1 MIRFGSRV
9 GFRSTEPQRF
19 LRVGF
24 RVPKNGKPRFV
35 SIYESWFRA
44 GFLVPKNGKEPR
56 FDQVG
61 SRIPK
66 NGKSRFASE
75 FRRTEK
81 RELRFDRVG
90 FLVPKNGKEP
100 RFVQPFGIFRRMKKP
115 RFVRMEFGQTGEPR
129 FVSSGGLRTNEGIKI
144 RSGRF
149 RTNGRTKIR
158 KFGWASEERKPKDKD
173 SIGRLPKNENPK
185 IKIRSGLSKKRKKT
199 KDLVSV
205 FRRTEKTKIRS
216 VGFQVLKNNGKP
228 RFVSFGIFGKSG
240 TKIRLVS
247 WVGSDE
253 QKKTK
258 DLSRFLNSR
267 RVAVRTATYVK
278 RISTAR
284 NNQCYIG
291 ITSHWLT
298 PNMELYDILICIDL
312 IKYSHTAKNIRSAL
326 VKKIQELHLNDKV
339 KHAVT
344 DNGQM

>member
-129 FVSSGGLRTNEGIKI
+129 FVRVGFGQTKESRFVRVDFGQMGELRFVSSGGLPKNENPKIKI
-144 RSGRF
+144 R
-149 RTNGRTKIR
+149 K
-158 KFGWASEERKPKDKD
+158 
-173 SIGRLPKNENPK
+173 IGRLPKNENPK

-240 TKIRLVS
+240 TKIRKFGVL
-247 WVGSDE
+247 GGF
-253 QKKTK
+253 
-258 DLSRFLNSR
+258 R
-267 RVAVRTATYVK
+267 
-278 RISTAR
+278 
-284 NNQCYIG
+284 
-291 ITSHWLT
+291 
-298 PNMELYDILICIDL
+298 
-312 IKYSHTAKNIRSAL
+312 
-326 VKKIQELHLNDKV
+326 
-339 KHAVT
+339 
-344 DNGQM
+344 